1 MMEIALVEPV
11 EFSEKRLPTQEQ
23 VAERAKQ
30 IYLARGCAPDHEMD
44 DWLQAEYELMQ
55 EAEGWSGVW

>member
-1 MMEIALVEPV
+1 MMEIALAEPV
-11 EFSEKRLPTQEQ
+11 KILEMRMPTKDQI
-23 VAERAKQ
+23 AERAKQ
-30 IYLARGCAPDHEMD
+30 IYLARGGAPDHEMD